1 MITMRKFRCA
11 EMLEHILRC
20 NNFEILRKLSNDD
33 GSVILCSCGFKMYCL
48 DFATVRIGENPLA
61 FHNTNCKVYQESIDT
76 IFFYML
82 ENGDITSDNLKM
94 IDALLLTPYRRIR
107 DEENHLMRTSSFEPE
122 KKIDVKLKNAILSM
136 EIKDAIEK

>member
-1 MITMRKFRCA
+1 
-11 EMLEHILRC
+11 
-20 NNFEILRKLSNDD
+20 
-33 GSVILCSCGFKMYCL
+33 MYCF
-48 DFATVRIGENPLA
+48 DYFATVRIGENPLA
-61 FHNTNCKVYQESIDT
+61 FHNTNCEDSNCKVYRESIDT

-94 IDALLLTPYRRIR
+94 IDALLLAPYRRIR
-107 DEENHLMRTSSFEPE
+107 DEENHLMRTSEFEPE

>member
-1 MITMRKFRCA
+1 
-11 EMLEHILRC
+11 MLEHIVSC

-33 GSVILCSCGFKMYCL
+33 GSVILCSCGFKMYCF
-48 DFATVRIGENPLA
+48 DYFATVRIGENPLA
-61 FHNTNCKVYQESIDT
+61 FHNTNCEDSNCKVYRESIDT

-82 ENGDITSDNLKM
+82 ENGDITSNNLKM

-107 DEENHLMRTSSFEPE
+107 DEENHLMRTSEFEPE